1 VSNVQCRA
9 TRGSGA
15 RNGDA
20 YISRIMQSKSSDLPQ
35 VPEGGSRVVGEP
47 RAAARA
53 GTADRR
59 VVGRMEREGKLF
71 NKRSL
76 ERELQ
81 AARCKLPVASCQC
94 VGCASWRMNGS
105 QSVSVTLLASS
116 FQLPGQVSICFLRR
130 LIRELL
136 RAHRGRRLPPNTLVS
151 VEHKCGLGLLGSRP
165 FSPVP
170 SPLPLP
176 PSPPPSSAHGQPQPS
191 APSAER

>member
-1 VSNVQCRA
+1 
-9 TRGSGA
+9 
-15 RNGDA
+15 
-20 YISRIMQSKSSDLPQ
+20 
-35 VPEGGSRVVGEP
+35 VVGEP

-94 VGCASWRMNGS
+94 VGCASWRMYGS

-151 VEHKCGLGLLGSRP
+151 VEHKRGLGLLGSSP

-170 SPLPLP
+170 PRFGGPLPLP
-176 PSPPPSSAHGQPQPS
+176 PALLSTPTILCPVTQCAVCGTQ
-191 APSAER
+191 R

>member
-1 VSNVQCRA
+1 
-9 TRGSGA
+9 
-15 RNGDA
+15 
-20 YISRIMQSKSSDLPQ
+20 
-35 VPEGGSRVVGEP
+35 VVGEP

-81 AARCKLPVASCQC
+81 AARCKLQGASCQLPVASCQC

-176 PSPPPSSAHGQPQPS
+176 PCPPPSSAHGLPLPS